1 MDEIVSILLIFI
13 SGFIVGWL
21 FHARSMLTR
30 ITQDPDKIIS
40 LLEKYKIAKAEMD
53 QNESSSTATEVR
65 VEKIGSMFYL
75 YSANDNEFLAQGT
88 SIEDALEAIKK
99 RYPDQNFKGIISKED
114 AEKMGLSK
122 QS

>member
-1 MDEIVSILLIFI
+1 
-13 SGFIVGWL
+13 
-21 FHARSMLTR
+21 MLTL

-53 QNESSSTATEVR
+53 QSESTLTATEVR

-75 YSANDNEFLAQGT
+75 YSTNNNEFLAQGT

>member
-1 MDEIVSILLIFI
+1 MDEIISILLIFV
-13 SGFIVGWL
+13 SGFIVGWFL
-21 FHARSMLTR
+21 HARSMLTR

-53 QNESSSTATEVR
+53 QSESTLTATEVR

-75 YSANDNEFLAQGT
+75 YSTNNNEFLAQGT

>member
-1 MDEIVSILLIFI
+1 MDEIISILLIFV
-13 SGFIVGWL
+13 SGFIVGWF
-21 FHARSMLTR
+21 FHDRSMLTL

-53 QNESSSTATEVR
+53 QSESTLTATEVR

-75 YSANDNEFLAQGT
+75 YSTNNNEFLAQGT